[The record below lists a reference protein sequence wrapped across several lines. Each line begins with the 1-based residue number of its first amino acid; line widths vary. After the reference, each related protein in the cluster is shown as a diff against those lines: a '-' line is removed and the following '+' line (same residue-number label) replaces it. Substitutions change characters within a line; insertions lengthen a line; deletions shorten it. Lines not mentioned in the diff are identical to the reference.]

1 DDEAWF
7 TIMMIAYTQTHVI
20 MPTKKIGELVN
31 IEVDMLGKYVEKVTT
46 SILRGPSSEA
56 EDSSSTTSYIE
67 KIVQRVIENNASN
80 AVQTMEYRLRQLKR
94 TLANANDEQTSDI
107 GEQYRYVKPWAESQ
121 LADISERTATW
132 SKAEKE
138 RVFELLRLGLTSP
151 LMIAK
156 HLGKTKSLRQVAEF
170 LEYLSVCSALV
181 GSDSDDVSE
190 DSQEPESD
198 GTQSESE
205 SESESDPES
214 DTTTASSPKL
224 RHSSRPD
231 DTLSSSSSSSES
243 ESSSSSD
250 SESRDSDRMSVD
262 PDDGVMSVD
271 SISSSAA
278 SSDSSDTEPE
288 AADSASAGGSDG
300 SSSPND
306 SDSDSDCESGD
317 ISVASENDQLN
328 AKEEELALAKDA
340 ELDKKTIT
348 ANNKLLKIIK
358 KAPKEAIRHYT
369 SCVLFNTDC
378 CEALAKLIQGD
389 DNATVNHAVYADMLQ
404 AVVHFIQ
411 AILKDSLAEQNVT
424 SRVSFEDIFHRDCVY
439 RAAEAAGFS
448 ARKPVRELYDDL
460 LRKYLDEGVYD
471 NELASDSEQAQ

>member
-1 DDEAWF
+1 
-7 TIMMIAYTQTHVI
+7 
-20 MPTKKIGELVN
+20 
-31 IEVDMLGKYVEKVTT
+31 
-46 SILRGPSSEA
+46 
-56 EDSSSTTSYIE
+56 
-67 KIVQRVIENNASN
+67 
-80 AVQTMEYRLRQLKR
+80 MEYRLRQLKR
-94 TLANANDEQTSDI
+94 TLASANDEQTSDV
-107 GEQYRYVKPWAESQ
+107 GEQYRYVKPWVQSQ
-121 LADISERTATW
+121 LADTSERTATW

-190 DSQEPESD
+190 GSQEPESD

-205 SESESDPES
+205 SESESESDLES
-214 DTTTASSPKL
+214 DTTTASSSKL
-224 RHSSRPD
+224 RHSSRPAD
-231 DTLSSSSSSSES
+231 ALSSSNSSSES

-250 SESRDSDRMSVD
+250 AESRGSDRMNVGSD
-262 PDDGVMSVD
+262 NGAMSVD
-271 SISSSAA
+271 SISSS
-278 SSDSSDTEPE
+278 SEGSDSSDTEPE
-288 AADSASAGGSDG
+288 AADSASADGSDG
-300 SSSPND
+300 SSSTDD
-306 SDSDSDCESGD
+306 SDSDSDSESDD
-317 ISVASENDQLN
+317 ISVASEDDQLN

-369 SCVLFNTDC
+369 ACVLFNTDC
-378 CEALAKLIQGD
+378 CEVLAKLIQGD

-424 SRVSFEDIFHRDCVY
+424 SR
-439 RAAEAAGFS
+439 
-448 ARKPVRELYDDL
+448 
-460 LRKYLDEGVYD
+460 
-471 NELASDSEQAQ
+471 